1 MAWMTSSTPPWSTS
15 TGSTIAASTVNWGW
29 SHLSSSRRSTTIS
42 QPSGWQV
49 PNKSCLYK
57 TRGGSKCC
65 YCERTL
71 PKPELEVEH
80 FRPRRGVRQ
89 LPDQPT
95 HDYPGYYWLAY
106 AWTNL
111 LLACR
116 TCNGNKSNRFPLRN
130 PTKRARSHQDDLAKE
145 RPLFVDPTAMNP
157 RRHISFEDE
166 VPKGRTRVGKTTID
180 NIGLNGA
187 FLGGKTRQRLRMID
201 AYRDV
206 VLAAK
211 EYPGDAELQGKAA
224 EFRSCIKSAN

>member
-1 MAWMTSSTPPWSTS
+1 MIRIARDAKVPGNLVRWGGRQTQLDCDAFDLSPNEYRAGKPFDSRNYYAKPPVRDSLF
-15 TGSTIAASTVNWGW
+15 ASHHG
-29 SHLSSSRRSTTIS
+29 
-42 QPSGWQV
+42 
-49 PNKSCLYK
+49 
-57 TRGGSKCC
+57 KCC

-157 RRHISFEDE
+157 R
-166 VPKGRTRVGKTTID
+166 
-180 NIGLNGA
+180 
-187 FLGGKTRQRLRMID
+187 
-201 AYRDV
+201 
-206 VLAAK
+206 
-211 EYPGDAELQGKAA
+211 
-224 EFRSCIKSAN
+224 